1 MANALTPAERASLFE
16 RFPEWSPSRDGA
28 AMRRTILFADFGEA
42 FAFMTEVAIAAEKA
56 DHHPE
61 WRNVYNRVEIEL
73 TTHDAG
79 GLTAR
84 DAALA
89 AVVDRAAARRK

>member
-1 MANALTPAERASLFE
+1 MAQPLTPDEMADLFK
-16 RFPEWSPSRDGA
+16 RFSDWSPAREGS
-28 AMRRTILFADFGEA
+28 AMRRAFVFADFGEA

-84 DAALA
+84 DAGLA
-89 AVVDRAAARRK
+89 AIIDRAAARRN